1 MIIADDFGLDP
12 AHDRV
17 ILDLLETGALDG
29 TSVMVRSGANQALCQ
44 ELVSARKRHH
54 IHIGLHL
61 NLTEALQSVP
71 KIAGILPL
79 WIKLMLGRIDPKII
93 DLSFRL
99 QLQMFENQF
108 GFMPD
113 FIDGHQHCHAIGQN
127 FNALKKTSKLAASE
141 DFWVRSPAPISLG
154 TAYQEMRRGGVKTL
168 LVMAWGYRLR
178 RRLRSNNI
186 TTNSDFSGFIS
197 YDQSPS
203 FALSFYKLLSKRRQ
217 DCVIMVHPGT
227 HIAATEISGH
237 SNALRTIE
245 AEILKNL
252 RPPQDL

>member
-17 ILDLLETGALDG
+17 ILDLLEIGALDG
-29 TSVMVRSGANQALCQ
+29 TSVMVRSDANQALCQ
-44 ELVSARKRHH
+44 ELALARKRHH

-61 NLTEALQSVP
+61 NLTEELPSVP

-79 WIKLMLGRIDPKII
+79 WIKRKMRRIDPNII

-99 QLQMFENQF
+99 QRQMFENQF

-113 FIDGHQHCHAIGQN
+113 FIDGHQHCHAIAQN
-127 FNALKKTSKLAASE
+127 FKALKKVSVLAASE
-141 DFWVRSPAPISLG
+141 DFWVRSPAPINLG
-154 TAYQEMRRGGVKTL
+154 AAYQELRRAGLKTL
-168 LVMAWGYRLR
+168 LVMAWGYQLR

-186 TTNSDFSGFIS
+186 STNSDFAGFMS
-197 YDQSPS
+197 YDQSPA

-227 HIAATEISGH
+227 HISATEISGH
-237 SNALRTIE
+237 PNALRTIE
-245 AEILKNL
+245 AEILENL
-252 RPPQDL
+252 KPPQEL